1 MKTVKKEIMKKVT
14 FKFKDSEGLTEPRKL
29 KHTCEFEV
37 DEYLRWDRI
46 VDEFQVF
53 LVKLGFDHLSKDKI
67 DLVNLIYRK
76 IDEQENALFD
86 TTTECANCHCD
97 KK

>member
-1 MKTVKKEIMKKVT
+1 MKKVT
-14 FKFKDSEGLTEPRKL
+14 FKFKDTEGLTEPRKL

-37 DEYLRWDRI
+37 DEYLRWYKI

-53 LVKLGFDHLSKDKI
+53 LVKLGFNHLSKDKI
-67 DLVNLIYRK
+67 DLVNMIYQK

-86 TTTECANCHCD
+86 TTTVCANCQNCHCD